1 MFERGE
7 SWHEMYTPEHKL
19 CYIIQSRFAL
29 TLTLTMQHETSEG
42 RGERSSSD
50 RC

>member
-29 TLTLTMQHETSEG
+29 TLTMQHETSEG